1 MDLMFRENK
10 RRESSSGRREERKE
24 RKERKEREKRE
35 LEISFCK

>member
-10 RRESSSGRREERKE
+10 RRESSSGRRDREE

-35 LEISFCK
+35 LAISFCK